1 LDLRTLTTMPGFPR
15 LAMSRA
21 MGAVARIPVLPG
33 LRAPLWGFLA
43 RRLNI
48 DRASIPGE
56 LKDYRTFLELFT
68 RPLPEG
74 ARPMPQN
81 RDWCS
86 PSDGRLVASER
97 ISSEGSW
104 VIKGTPYSTR
114 ELLPGVDRAEL
125 QGYRA
130 MQVYLAPRDYH
141 RYHAPCD
148 LRVDAATVEPGGLQP
163 VDPTLI
169 RRSMRVL
176 LKNRRI
182 LLHCTAAD
190 GTKLWLLYV
199 GALNVGG
206 MRFGFDDTLGA
217 RPWTAGTRRYDPAPT
232 IARGAEMGCF
242 EFGSTVVV
250 FAPAAFR
257 PLVRVGDSVLVR
269 QGLLERD
276 A

>member
-1 LDLRTLTTMPGFPR
+1 
-15 LAMSRA
+15 
-21 MGAVARIPVLPG
+21 MGAVARTPVLPG

-43 RRLNI
+43 RRLGI

-56 LKDYRTFLELFT
+56 LKEYRSFLDLFT

-74 ARPMPQN
+74 ARPMPQD
-81 RDWCS
+81 RSWCS

-97 ISSEGSW
+97 VSSEGSW

-114 ELLPGVDRAEL
+114 ELLPGVDPATL

-148 LRVDAATVEPGGLQP
+148 LRVDAATVQPGGLQP

-182 LLHCTAAD
+182 CCTALRRMAPSS
-190 GTKLWLLYV
+190 GCCTSV
-199 GALNVGG
+199 HSTSGG
-206 MRFGFDDTLGA
+206 CDSAST
-217 RPWTAGTRRYDPAPT
+217 RPW
-232 IARGAEMGCF
+232 
-242 EFGSTVVV
+242 
-250 FAPAAFR
+250 APAR
-257 PLVRVGDSVLVR
+257 
-269 QGLLERD
+269 
-276 A
+276 